1 MQRLIHVSREL
12 EHHLVPEWRA
22 KYLDYKVGKKKI
34 KAVQRALRNAQSST
48 PRTPLRRGNAPLY
61 TPENVAPQY
70 SYLNRET
77 QNLHDASQRPPSQG
91 QEPAIPPPATA
102 PSPSPSPVMT
112 RDFARTP
119 SNKGG
124 ITNNT
129 TASSG
134 YLTPL
139 HRARSR
145 PTPSNSTEALETS
158 PLISHNDHRPASSDP
173 ANATYSDNNSNNTRG
188 LTRYGSIIGSPP
200 RDSSRSLRG
209 RGPPSLDL
217 PGPALRTQSQKSSSN
232 LRLEVS
238 SDDVG
243 KSERKKRK
251 DGKKS
256 PSPGATGRKNT
267 ITHRTPLS
275 MRHRSIFHPIRI
287 NSSPHINASSGTHRP
302 LVKRLFSLGAVNTPQ
317 PGEFPMAAY
326 KDVDVRQGEFFNFLD
341 LELEKVEDFYKSK
354 EDDATKR
361 LDVLRQQLHIMRD
374 RRVEDILQ
382 ARAHSVSLKHPHDGE
397 NGKDE
402 GRNGSIVSKA
412 VDKLDGAFE
421 RARQGNIGRRSKAL
435 ETLTTGGPIMSNDD
449 DETQENWNRDYVRKI
464 KHSNVPYHTARRKLK
479 LAIQEYY
486 RGLELLKSYALLN
499 QKAFRKINKKYDKAV
514 NARPSLRYM
523 NEKVNTAYFVTSDVV
538 DGHIRM
544 VEDLYARYF
553 EGGNHKVAAGKLR
566 AKTSK
571 SADYTSVVFRNGLYL
586 ATGLVFAVE
595 GLVYAGQII
604 EGSDDGL
611 LRTNASFLLQ
621 VSQRHSH
628 VCGKIALISCVR
640 SMPATFSCSCSC
652 YSSS

>member
-1 MQRLIHVSREL
+1 MKFAKYIQELHTRHGEMARLTRMDREL

-34 KAVQRALRNAQSST
+34 KAIQRALRNAQSST
-48 PRTPLRRGNAPLY
+48 PRTPQKRANLLY
-61 TPENVAPQY
+61 TPGDIAPQY
-70 SYLNRET
+70 SYLNRDT
-77 QNLHDASQRPPSQG
+77 QTLHDASQPLRSPGQG
-91 QEPAIPPPATA
+91 REPTKPPPAA
-102 PSPSPSPVMT
+102 EPSPIRT
-112 RDFARTP
+112 RDFAQTP
-119 SNKGG
+119 SKKGNNKD
-124 ITNNT
+124 TKT
-129 TASSG
+129 TAAASSE
-134 YLTPL
+134 YLAPL

-145 PTPSNSTEALETS
+145 PNHSTEELETS
-158 PLISHNDHRPASSDP
+158 PLISSDS
-173 ANATYSDNNSNNTRG
+173 ATRSDNHNNHSNG
-188 LTRYGSIIGSPP
+188 HSLTRYGSIIGSPP
-200 RDSSRSLRG
+200 RGSSTSLRG

-217 PGPALRTQSQKSSSN
+217 PGPALRTQSQKSTSN

-238 SDDVG
+238 PDDVG
-243 KSERKKRK
+243 KSDGKKT

-256 PSPGATGRKNT
+256 PRPDPSGRATVPKRKEP
-267 ITHRTPLS
+267 THRAPLS
-275 MRHRSIFHPIRI
+275 IRHRSIFQPLRV
-287 NSSPHINASSGTHRP
+287 NSSPVITTPGAEPKRP
-302 LVKRLFSLGAVNTPQ
+302 MIKRLFSLGAAHQATPA
-317 PGEFPMAAY
+317 EFPMAAY

-341 LELEKVEDFYKSK
+341 LELEKIEDFYRSK
-354 EDDATKR
+354 EDDATRR
-361 LDVLRQQLHIMRD
+361 LLVLRQQLHIMRD
-374 RRVEDILQ
+374 RRVEEILQ
-382 ARAHSVSLKHPHDGE
+382 ARANSVSLKQSHQEGG
-397 NGKDE
+397 NGKDA
-402 GRNGSIVSKA
+402 NGNGFLAAKA
-412 VDKLDGAFE
+412 APLLNKLDGAFE

-435 ETLTTGGPIMSNDD
+435 ETLTTGGPIMNNDDD

-566 AKTSK
+566 AKTSR
-571 SADYTSVVFRNGLYL
+571 STDYTSVVFRNGLYL

-604 EGSDDGL
+604 EGSDDGA
-611 LRTNASFLLQ
+611 LRMNAGYLLQ
-621 VSQRHSH
+621 VSMLLLRWKNF
-628 VCGKIALISCVR
+628 VSC
-640 SMPATFSCSCSC
+640 
-652 YSSS
+652 